1 MLWCK
6 YVRYTNIRNKTL
18 FPSAFLQYFFK
29 KVKDL
34 NIVGFPWGVGVAKKR
49 GVAF

>member
-6 YVRYTNIRNKTL
+6 YVRYKRNKTL
-18 FPSAFLQYFFK
+18 FPNAFLQYLLK

-34 NIVGFPWGVGVAKKR
+34 NIVGFPRGVRVAKT
-49 GVAF
+49 VAF